1 VNQRVNGFR
10 KAVRSSLIFEKTDDP
25 EVETAQ
31 SVVLPFEDGGR
42 EEIRGN

>member
-1 VNQRVNGFR
+1 VSQRVNGFR
-10 KAVRSSLIFEKTDDP
+10 KAVRSSSILEKTEDP

-31 SVVLPFEDGGR
+31 SVVLPSADGGI